1 MSETEPRMCDGDDE
15 RRGRGDSDVGETAKS
30 LGHAA
35 AGAPSHGPA
44 TLPGRCHV
52 ELPGHGHVGLRSRRG
67 AMTVSPS
74 GLYGRLGKASSV
86 QSWRPRGVSG

>member
-1 MSETEPRMCDGDDE
+1 MT
-15 RRGRGDSDVGETAKS
+15 RGRSRTELTTTGVR
-30 LGHAA
+30 L
-35 AGAPSHGPA
+35 PSRWGVRP
-44 TLPGRCHV
+44 L
-52 ELPGHGHVGLRSRRG
+52 GLRHMYLQGCGDAVAWIYRGVVAWLRVRRG